1 MHRVQVQ
8 GATSG
13 EAQNLGDD
21 NTTRTRRHVEALQR
35 QDTGTQ
41 TSLPLEH
48 DGNTPTKQLDTEGL
62 RTDLEAARHEAACFA
77 SDVHKSKE
85 LETLVRNELH
95 AAQLALRES
104 QLKIAELNGNLAT
117 ADHEKKLSAVTAEE
131 LRLEN
136 ARLKRN
142 IEVVRS
148 ASEGDASR
156 EVADTLVDELKEVRV
171 QLATM
176 TSERCVGK
184 HDRILYHP

>member
-1 MHRVQVQ
+1 MQLQ

-13 EAQNLGDD
+13 EAQNLGDE
-21 NTTRTRRHVEALQR
+21 NTMRTRRHVEAIQG

-48 DGNTPTKQLDTEGL
+48 DGNAPTKQLDTEGM
-62 RTDLEAARHEAACFA
+62 RADLEAARNEAARFA

-95 AAQLALRES
+95 AAQLAWRES

-142 IEVVRS
+142 MEVMRS
-148 ASEGDASR
+148 ASEGDTSR
-156 EVADTLVDELKEVRV
+156 QVVDTLEDELKEVRA

-176 TSERCVGK
+176 ASER
-184 HDRILYHP
+184 